1 MSAAELLDLF
11 SRFLVLSLLSIGG
24 AITVAP
30 DMHRFVV
37 QERGWLDDAAFGASI
52 SLAQASPGP
61 NILFVTLIGWNAG
74 GWAGA
79 VAATAGIL
87 IPSATVAL
95 LAGHWARRLR
105 DAPWIRAFHTGMAP
119 ITIGL
124 LLATG
129 WLLAAPNTDR
139 PVLLAVSALTAVLT
153 TTRLNPLWL
162 LCGGAVAGILAGRL

>member
-1 MSAAELLDLF
+1 MSGSDLF
-11 SRFLVLSLLSIGG
+11 ELFLRFTTLSLLAIGG
-24 AITVAP
+24 AITLTP
-30 DMHRFVV
+30 EMHRFTVA
-37 QERGWLDDAAFGASI
+37 EHGWLDDAQFTASI

-79 VAATAGIL
+79 AATTIGIL
-87 IPSATVAL
+87 LPAATVAL
-95 LAGHWARRLR
+95 VAYRWTERLN
-105 DAPWIRAFHTGMAP
+105 ALPWVRAFRTGMAP

-129 WLLAAPNTDR
+129 WVLAAPNAGH
-139 PVLLAVSALTAVLT
+139 PVLIGVTAVTAVMVL

-162 LCGGAVAGILAGRL
+162 LGGGALAGILSA